1 MKQGLQLRLS
11 QHLALTP
18 QLQQSI
24 RLLQLST
31 LELNAEID
39 QALQENPLLERDDP
53 GEPGIF
59 ALGQAG
65 DALAHQ
71 QQASP
76 GSSDNSPET
85 RAGDDEGW
93 GMSFS
98 GSGVQRDPNDDDMD
112 SGETQASATSLR
124 EHLGAQVG
132 MTQMPDRERA
142 LVAFLIEAL
151 DDDGYLTQP
160 LDELV
165 DLLVGPEDDPDL
177 RETLLEELGIALRH
191 LQNLDPPGI
200 GARGAQECLTLQLR
214 NLEDSPERKLALA
227 IVRNHLDQLA
237 ARDFVRIRKA
247 QGCDDEELR
256 DAQTLI
262 RSLNPRPGAQYA
274 PIDTRYVVPDVTV
287 RKTQGQWVASLN
299 REAMPRLRI
308 NRLYADILQRHR
320 SGNGSS
326 AGLAGQLQEA
336 KWLIKNVQQ
345 RFDTILRVS
354 QAIVDRQRAF
364 FDHGEVA
371 MRPLTLREIAETVSL
386 HESTISRVTTQK
398 YLASPRGIFELKYF
412 FGSHVATDSGGA
424 ASSTAI
430 RALIKQLVGAENG
443 KKPLSDSRLAEIL
456 GEQGIVVA
464 RRTVAKYRELL
475 GIPPVSLRKA
485 L

>member
-98 GSGVQRDPNDDDMD
+98 GSGVQRDHNDDDMD

-177 RETLLEELGIALRH
+177 RENLLEELGIALRH

-299 REAMPRLRI
+299 PRGHAAPAHQPSCTPTSC
-308 NRLYADILQRHR
+308 NATAPATAPA
-320 SGNGSS
+320 

-336 KWLIKNVQQ
+336 KLADQE
-345 RFDTILRVS
+345 
-354 QAIVDRQRAF
+354 RAAAF
-364 FDHGEVA
+364 PDHPA
-371 MRPLTLREIAETVSL
+371 
-386 HESTISRVTTQK
+386 
-398 YLASPRGIFELKYF
+398 
-412 FGSHVATDSGGA
+412 GGA
-424 ASSTAI
+424 GHRRSPAAPVFRVRRGGDAAADPARNRRVGGACTNRRF
-430 RALIKQLVGAENG
+430 RA
-443 KKPLSDSRLAEIL
+443 
-456 GEQGIVVA
+456 
-464 RRTVAKYRELL
+464 
-475 GIPPVSLRKA
+475 
-485 L
+485 